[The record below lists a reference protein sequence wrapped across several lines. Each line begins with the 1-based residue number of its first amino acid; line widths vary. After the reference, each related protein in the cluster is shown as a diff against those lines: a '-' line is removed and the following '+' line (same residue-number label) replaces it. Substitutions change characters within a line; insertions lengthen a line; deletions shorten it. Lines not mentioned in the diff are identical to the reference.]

1 MGKLEKANIKMIFGL
16 LTLAIL
22 TRLLP
27 HPPNFAPIT
36 SIALF
41 SGFHFKDKR
50 FAIFFPLSCMFITD
64 IYLGFHSLIP
74 IIYSCFAINTYIGFK
89 FKKLTLTSVL
99 LASFSFFLISNLGVW
114 FLSYPLNLSGLTT
127 CFVLALPFFV
137 NSLSGDLFYSLVLDL
152 SIKKIKQPKSILIR
166 SHQSFSQ

>member
-1 MGKLEKANIKMIFGL
+1 MGKLDKLNIKMIFGL

-74 IIYSCFAINTYIGFK
+74 IIYSCFAINTYSGFK
-89 FKKLTLTSVL
+89 FKKLTLPSVL

-114 FLSYPLNLSGLTT
+114 LHSYPLNFTGLTT

-137 NSLSGDLFYSLVLDL
+137 NSLSSDLFYSLVLDL
-152 SIKKIKQPKSILIR
+152 SIKKIKQSKSILIR
-166 SHQSFSQ
+166 SN

>member
-1 MGKLEKANIKMIFGL
+1 MGKLDKVNIKMVFGL
-16 LTLAIL
+16 LALAIL
-22 TRLLP
+22 TRILP

-64 IYLGFHSLIP
+64 IYLGFHSLMP
-74 IIYSCFAINTYIGFK
+74 IIYSCFAIYTYIGFK
-89 FKKLTLTSVL
+89 FKKLTLPSVL
-99 LASFSFFLISNLGVW
+99 LASLSFFLISNLGVW
-114 FLSYPLNLSGLTT
+114 FLSYPLNLTGLTT

-166 SHQSFSQ
+166 SN

>member
-1 MGKLEKANIKMIFGL
+1 MGKLDKVNIKIVFGL
-16 LTLAIL
+16 LALAIM
-22 TRLLP
+22 TRILP

-89 FKKLTLTSVL
+89 FKKLTLPSVL

-114 FLSYPLNLSGLTT
+114 LHSYPLNFTGLTT

-166 SHQSFSQ
+166 SN